1 MSAALLAGATTAAA
15 AAAAPATGGA
25 SLLVPLII
33 AGAQGLFG
41 IGQQI
46 FAGSKRR
53 KAQREF
59 DKNKYEIPSGVKS
72 MLDVIRN
79 MATQTKI
86 PGYEQYLQQIQ
97 GATSQ
102 GVETAQRAGQSSS
115 DVLGA
120 LQKLYGKQMDMQT
133 DLAVANAQ
141 NYQRNQ
147 MQYANALNTM
157 GQYETQKWQYNSLY
171 PYMQQ
176 MTAAGQTAQAGN
188 QNIGSALGSG
198 LSLWA
203 ANAQMNQTENQF
215 NQWLNQKNL
224 GIQNATSA
232 IPAQQ
237 LPFPSSP
244 SFGNLRN
251 TTQPANIAA
260 LTRSAWSEPSPSYSG
275 GNTWSPY
282 NF

>member
-1 MSAALLAGATTAAA
+1 M
-15 AAAAPATGGA
+15 PIP
-25 SLLVPLII
+25 LLVPLIM
-33 AGAQGLFG
+33 AGAQLLGG

-46 FAGSKRR
+46 SAGSQRR

-59 DKNKYEIPSGVKS
+59 EKNKYEIPSGVKS

-79 MATQTKI
+79 MATQTKM

-176 MTAAGQTAQAGN
+176 MTGAGQMAQAGN
-188 QNIGSALGSG
+188 QNIGSALSSG

-203 ANAQMNQTENQF
+203 ANAQMEQTQKNF
-215 NQWLNQKNL
+215 DLWLNGKGL
-224 GIQNATSA
+224 GNPSGSAQMPSNA
-232 IPAQQ
+232 

-244 SFGNLRN
+244 AFGNLRN